1 MLIHLPFVY
10 SDQQQHVLQP
20 SRVLPISF
28 QPVFTDGWAPTIT
41 EPELMGFTSSS
52 ENSEIEDESIP
63 ISVHVVR
70 DETAHTPMRRTH
82 GHGVQD
88 PDSSDADDL
97 IHTHHIITN
106 PNINSRTGHQN
117 SSNNKNG
124 HHLSNSG
131 TRMSSSP
138 SPIESLERDSPTPG
152 HQHHPHI
159 PTHQANDIEQVEW
172 LADLHARNAK
182 IVKVLFPR
190 SANNE
195 KELTVVR

>member
-1 MLIHLPFVY
+1 M
-10 SDQQQHVLQP
+10 
-20 SRVLPISF
+20 
-28 QPVFTDGWAPTIT
+28 FTDGWAPTIT
-41 EPELMGFTSSS
+41 EPELMGFSSSS

-70 DETAHTPMRRTH
+70 DETVHTPIRRTH
-82 GHGVQD
+82 VQD

-97 IHTHHIITN
+97 IHSHHMMHSSS
-106 PNINSRTGHQN
+106 PNINTRNAQN
-117 SSNNKNG
+117 SSDNKNN
-124 HHLSNSG
+124 HHLHNTG
-131 TRMSSSP
+131 TRLSSSP
-138 SPIESLERDSPTPG
+138 SPIESLERDSPTG
-152 HQHHPHI
+152 HHHPHI
-159 PTHQANDIEQVEW
+159 PTHHANDIEQVEW

>member
-1 MLIHLPFVY
+1 M
-10 SDQQQHVLQP
+10 LQP

-52 ENSEIEDESIP
+52 ENSEVEDESIP

-70 DETAHTPMRRTH
+70 EEAVHTPVRRSH
-82 GHGVQD
+82 VQD
-88 PDSSDADDL
+88 PDSSDADDM
-97 IHTHHIITN
+97 IHSHHMMHASPHPKTTS
-106 PNINSRTGHQN
+106 SR
-117 SSNNKNG
+117 SN
-124 HHLSNSG
+124 HHHNNNNG

-138 SPIESLERDSPTPG
+138 SPIESLERDSPTG
-152 HQHHPHI
+152 HHHSHL
-159 PTHQANDIEQVEW
+159 PTHHANDIEQVEW
-172 LADLHARNAK
+172 LADLHTRNAK

-190 SANNE
+190 TANNE